1 MRRLKSAMPSRR
13 DARVRYVVEGSVRCC
28 GSRVRVTAKLIG
40 ALNGKHLW
48 AQHYDRE
55 LQGVFAIQDDV
66 TSMAVLPARI
76 EAAATEAA
84 ARKAGSRLQ
93 SAPDVREPDLDS
105 LLNPRG

>member
-66 TSMAVLPARI
+66 TSIGGAASADRSRGYGGRRPQGRV
-76 EAAATEAA
+76 EASECA
-84 ARKAGSRLQ
+84 
-93 SAPDVREPDLDS
+93 
-105 LLNPRG
+105 